1 MTNERAADPSRT
13 RTIDA
18 AVLLPASFVIL
29 WSTGFIGA
37 KLGLPSAGAFTFLT
51 IRFIVAAILL
61 LLVALATKAPW
72 PRRSREIAHIAVAG
86 FLVHAVYLGG
96 VFAAIGAGVEAGVAA
111 LICGLQPVLVA
122 FAAGPLFGERLR
134 TGQWTGL
141 VLGLVGVATV
151 VAQKLALGLGTPA
164 GVALVL
170 LALVGITIGT
180 LYQKR
185 FCAGMDLR
193 SGAVIQF
200 IAASFALAPFATQL
214 EQWRV
219 AWTPS
224 FLFALAWLVLVLSVG
239 AITLLYVL
247 IRRGAAAEVASL
259 FFLVPPT
266 TALMAWLLFGEKLEP
281 ISALGMATVVLGVAL
296 VNRSPRPPR
305 NP

>member
-1 MTNERAADPSRT
+1 MTTTPARSASF
-13 RTIDA
+13 
-18 AVLLPASFVIL
+18 LLPVSFVAL

-51 IRFIVAAILL
+51 IRFAAVALL
-61 LLVALATKAPW
+61 LALVSVVTRAPW
-72 PRRSREIAHIAVAG
+72 PKTRREIGHMAVAG
-86 FLVHAVYLGG
+86 LLVHAIYLGG
-96 VFAAIGAGVEAGVAA
+96 VFAAIGVGVEAGVAA

-134 TGQWTGL
+134 PVQWIGL
-141 VLGLVGVATV
+141 TLGLVGVVLV

-164 GVALVL
+164 GVALVIFAL
-170 LALVGITIGT
+170 LGITIGT

-193 SGAVIQF
+193 SGAVVQF
-200 IAASFALAPFATQL
+200 AAATLALAPFATVL
-214 EQWRV
+214 EGWRV
-219 AWTPS
+219 EFTPA
-224 FLFALAWLVLVLSVG
+224 FIFALVWLVLVLSVG

-266 TALMAWLLFGEKLEP
+266 TALMAWLLFGETLEP
-281 ISALGMATVVLGVAL
+281 VSALGMATVVVGVAL
-296 VNRSPRPPR
+296 VNRSPRQPQ
-305 NP
+305 N

>member
-1 MTNERAADPSRT
+1 MTISPARKLGAP
-13 RTIDA
+13 I
-18 AVLLPASFVIL
+18 LLPASFVLL

-51 IRFIVAAILL
+51 IRFAAVTLL
-61 LLVALATKAPW
+61 LGFVSLLTRAPW
-72 PRRSREIAHIAVAG
+72 PRTWREIGHMAIAG
-86 FLVHAVYLGG
+86 LLVHAIYLGG
-96 VFAAIGAGVEAGVAA
+96 VFAAIGVGVEAGVAA

-134 TGQWTGL
+134 PMQWFG
-141 VLGLVGVATV
+141 LGLGLIGVVLV

-164 GVALVL
+164 GVALVVFAL
-170 LALVGITIGT
+170 LGITVGT

-193 SGAVIQF
+193 SGAVVQF
-200 IAASFALAPFATQL
+200 AAATLALAPFASVL
-214 EQWRV
+214 EDWRV
-219 AWTPS
+219 VWTPS
-224 FLFALAWLVLVLSVG
+224 FLFALTWLVLVLSVG

-266 TALMAWLLFGEKLEP
+266 TALMAWLLFNEKLEP
-281 ISALGMATVVLGVAL
+281 ISAVGMATVVVGVAL
-296 VNRSPRPPR
+296 VNRTSVNRSPRPLR
-305 NP
+305 N